1 MGGLVSD
8 IKTGAFSAKI
18 AHAETRPFPD
28 YPHPGVSAWRG
39 SDEWILIEQ
48 DEVVG
53 EKAAWQH
60 QIGAEVR
67 GQRIHEAFQQQFGKR
82 IVAAHRSQQSIGARS
97 DAASHQRDRP
107 KVRAWFSRYAPKQV
121 RCPDIESLHDPVHRL
136 SRGEADILQNIV
148 YMRLGNAA
156 LSGQPPLGQ
165 LAGLNSFPRN
175 PDELIP

>member
-1 MGGLVSD
+1 M
-8 IKTGAFSAKI
+8 
-18 AHAETRPFPD
+18 
-28 YPHPGVSAWRG
+28 
-39 SDEWILIEQ
+39 
-48 DEVVG
+48 
-53 EKAAWQH
+53 
-60 QIGAEVR
+60 
-67 GQRIHEAFQQQFGKR
+67 
-82 IVAAHRSQQSIGARS
+82 AAHRSQQSIGARS
-97 DAASHQRDRP
+97 DAASYQRDRP

-121 RCPDIESLHDPVHRL
+121 GCPDIESLHDPVHRL